1 MLKQIVQGVALKDSV
16 DRCADALERIAQALW
31 QHLPPVTAEEVPKLD
46 ENDYKPASDRGSY
59 EQEVFKLIELKEG
72 PMDAEKEAR
81 VRAFIRSQYN
91 L

>member
-1 MLKQIVQGVALKDSV
+1 MFKQIVQGVALKDSI
-16 DRCADALERIAQALW
+16 DRCADALEKIATALW
-31 QHLPPVTAEEVPKLD
+31 QHLPPVTAEEMPKL
-46 ENDYKPASDRGSY
+46 EANDYQPATDRGSY

>member
-1 MLKQIVQGVALKDSV
+1 MIKEIVQGVALKDSV
-16 DRCADALERIAQALW
+16 DRCADALERIAEALW
-31 QHLPPVTAEEVPKLD
+31 QHLPPVQPEEVPMLRGQ
-46 ENDYKPASDRGSY
+46 DYKPASDTDSF

-72 PMDAEKEAR
+72 PMDTEKEAR

>member
-1 MLKQIVQGVALKDSV
+1 
-16 DRCADALERIAQALW
+16 
-31 QHLPPVTAEEVPKLD
+31 VPKLE